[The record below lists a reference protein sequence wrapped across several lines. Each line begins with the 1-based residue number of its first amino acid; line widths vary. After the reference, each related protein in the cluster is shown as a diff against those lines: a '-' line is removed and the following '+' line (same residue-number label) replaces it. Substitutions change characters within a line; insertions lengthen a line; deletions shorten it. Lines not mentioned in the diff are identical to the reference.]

1 MLGTAKPCFTLIAQS
16 PNRIDID
23 NAAAAYEK
31 LHPKIKVIIDRWKDF
46 LDDGPGLW
54 RARVWITVE
63 RSWWQRLLYV
73 LGR

>member
-1 MLGTAKPCFTLIAQS
+1 MLGTAIPRFTLIAQS
-16 PNRIDID
+16 ANLVEVEEQ
-23 NAAAAYEK
+23 AAAYEK
-31 LHPKIKVIIDRWKDF
+31 LHPKIKVVIDRWKDF

-63 RSWWQRLLYV
+63 RSWWQRLLYT